1 MKAPYLHQ
9 APRPDIRRHGFPG
22 ERHVVVPA
30 DVLNG
35 LEAATSPA
43 GIWVAAAGH
52 FPQASGHLVTR
63 PKGDPAHIL
72 LFCVQGSG
80 WCRFAGQHWRLKA
93 GQAIVV
99 PRGTAHAYGTTKQR
113 PWSIYWAHVQGPQAD
128 RWLRGLHLR
137 GPEPLLTCGQPGVVS
152 YHFEE
157 LLDLLRN
164 GFAPANLLALSASLA
179 LVLSLLNLH
188 RVTRRGAA
196 QDRLESVRGTVD
208 FMRQNLSRRLAVED
222 LARVAGLSRPHY
234 TALFRRLF
242 GFPPLAFFL
251 RMKIQEA
258 CRLLVNG
265 ATPVR
270 EISDGLGFED
280 PYYFSRFFKKITR
293 LAPAHYRAAKRLR

>member
-1 MKAPYLHQ
+1 MNPPDPLH
-9 APRPDIRRHGFPG
+9 PDIRSDGFPG
-22 ERHVVVPA
+22 ERHLVVPA
-30 DVLNG
+30 DVLQG

-52 FPQASGHLVTR
+52 FPQASGHLVSR

-80 WCRFAGQHWRLKA
+80 WCRFSGRHWRLRA
-93 GQAIVV
+93 GQALVV
-99 PRGTAHAYGTTKQR
+99 PRRTAHAYGTTKQR
-113 PWSIYWAHVQGPQAD
+113 PWSIYWAHLQGPQAD
-128 RWLRGLHLR
+128 RWLRALRLR
-137 GPEPLLTCGQPGVVS
+137 GADPLLTCAQPGVVS

-208 FMRQNLSRRLAVED
+208 FMRQNLSRRLAVAD
-222 LARVAGLSRPHY
+222 LARVAGLSPPHY

-265 ATPVR
+265 VTPVR
-270 EISDGLGFED
+270 EISDALGFED

-293 LAPAHYRAAKRLR
+293 LAPAHYREAKRLR